1 MRTLY
6 LLRCNRAPEPLQK
19 GSNKISPT
27 SILMEPAM
35 INWPEILRNA
45 EPWANGF
52 WTGAAAAS
60 VVGIMGAVAVLISHA
75 I

>member
-1 MRTLY
+1 
-6 LLRCNRAPEPLQK
+6 
-19 GSNKISPT
+19 
-27 SILMEPAM
+27 MEPAM
-35 INWPEILRNA
+35 INWPEIFRNA